1 MGKITELSRG
11 SLNGLR
17 RQTNECL
24 KNAYNKGYEDGK
36 KEPREVKAL
45 NLEDTCEY
53 QIGYKVG
60 YEDGK
65 KQAISEIPKIA
76 NNENEMYNRGYN
88 TAIDDYNMMI
98 EWWNNN
104 SEDFG
109 KFLFEVY
116 GLADCQYKS
125 ISLLCDIICS
135 WDMREVIDK
144 FKKWQEQKKQ
154 AEEFKVGDIVKFN
167 KKCHGYETKKNRE
180 FLVLHKFDN
189 GIVTLLYDNGDTG
202 AVDISLLD
210 KTGRHIDETEQ
221 LLDKLKGDK

>member
-1 MGKITELSRG
+1 MGNITLLSRG

-36 KEPREVKAL
+36 KEPREVKAV
-45 NLEDTCEY
+45 NVEDTSEY

-60 YEDGK
+60 YADGK
-65 KQAISEIPKIA
+65 KELRESHGEQE
-76 NNENEMYNRGYN
+76 YNRG
-88 TAIDDYNMMI
+88 I
-98 EWWNNN
+98 EDASNLLAYADEKFIRECFPSESNWNWFDLNA
-104 SEDFG
+104 
-109 KFLFEVY
+109 KY
-116 GLADCQYKS
+116 GLA
-125 ISLLCDIICS
+125 LLIK
-135 WDMREVIDK
+135 E

-167 KKCHGYETKKNRE
+167 KKCHGYETKENRE

-210 KTGRHIDETEQ
+210 KTDRHIDETEQ
-221 LLDKLKGDK
+221 LLDKLKGNK

>member
-125 ISLLCDIICS
+125 I
-135 WDMREVIDK
+135 
-144 FKKWQEQKKQ
+144 
-154 AEEFKVGDIVKFN
+154 A
-167 KKCHGYETKKNRE
+167 
-180 FLVLHKFDN
+180 
-189 GIVTLLYDNGDTG
+189 
-202 AVDISLLD
+202 
-210 KTGRHIDETEQ
+210 
-221 LLDKLKGDK
+221 